1 MFYPG
6 GLKKEYHNV
15 VNYGNRGMTLEEDI
29 NDTNTFYRA
38 NDIGII
44 YKKPI
49 PLTITKVDY
58 PSRREAVIR
67 EAYFKTPSTT
77 DYNGIYRGK
86 YIDFDAKESKSLT
99 SFPYNNI
106 HPHQLKHLKSVMQH
120 GGIAFLIVRFT
131 RLDETYYLKAEDL
144 FEFMDQSSRKSI
156 PITYFREQAIKIPNR
171 IHPRVD
177 YLKVIDELYFKG
189 GPCESKRN

>member
-6 GLKKEYHNV
+6 GLKKEYHNPV
-15 VNYGNRGMTLEEDI
+15 HYGNRGMTLEEDI
-29 NDTNTFYRA
+29 NETNTYYLTH
-38 NDIGII
+38 DLGVI
-44 YKKPI
+44 YKKPT

-58 PSRREAVIR
+58 PSRKEAVVR

-77 DYNGIYRGK
+77 DYNGIYRNR
-86 YIDFDAKESKSLT
+86 YIDFDAKESKSTT

-106 HPHQLKHLKSVMQH
+106 HLHQLNHLKAVVRH

-144 FEFMDQSSRKSI
+144 FEFMEHSTRKSI
-156 PITYFREQAIKIPNR
+156 PISYFREQAIRIPNK

-177 YLKVIDELYFKG
+177 YLKVIDELYF
-189 GPCESKRN
+189 